1 MYLKNVYH
9 HCLCCIF
16 DQVTMP
22 VKQKFCKSLGAT
34 LHFALLVSGWGD
46 QEVDSFPP
54 PPLSPPP
61 PTTQTTMKRCVTCSP
76 VTRRYRC
83 ASSENGLR
91 IPPFCRQI
99 FRVTQKCSSFTF
111 QKGFRFQPFILSE
124 IA

>member
-54 PPLSPPP
+54 PPLCPPP
-61 PTTQTTMKRCVTCSP
+61 DPYYHETVCYMLTSNSEVQVCV
-76 VTRRYRC
+76 
-83 ASSENGLR
+83 
-91 IPPFCRQI
+91 Q
-99 FRVTQKCSSFTF
+99 
-111 QKGFRFQPFILSE
+111 
-124 IA
+124 